1 MGDIFSKHKRSQI
14 MATISG
20 IETKP
25 EIEVRKFLFSKG
37 FRFRKNVKTLLGKPD
52 IVLPK
57 YKTII
62 LIHGCFWHGHK
73 NCRKSKLPTSNTE
86 FWKQKIKANVV
97 RDKKVKQ
104 TLEKAGWKVITI
116 WECKLKNK
124 KAFENT
130 MTSLLKQLSNFRR

>member
-1 MGDIFSKHKRSQI
+1 

>member
-1 MGDIFSKHKRSQI
+1 

-20 IETKP
+20 VETKP

-37 FRFRKNVKTLLGKPD
+37 FRFRKNVKTLPGKPD

-73 NCRKSKLPTSNTE
+73 NCKKSTLPTSNTE
-86 FWKQKIKANVV
+86 FWKQKIEANIV

-104 TLEKAGWKVITI
+104 TLKEAGWKVITI
-116 WECKLKNK
+116 WECRLKNK
-124 KAFENT
+124 KTFENT
-130 MTSLLKQLSNFRR
+130 MISLLKQLSYFS